1 MTLWGWAARGQ
12 KPEAKSPKTK
22 NKKNRKQ
29 DKNYKTMKK
38 LILTTAIVL
47 TMGVGAFAQGL
58 LGRGEDFDDGGRG
71 TRLTTPGVV
80 DTHNYGNDVNGNGE
94 TSPLGSGIAV
104 LMGLGAAYVV
114 AKKRKEE

>member
-1 MTLWGWAARGQ
+1 
-12 KPEAKSPKTK
+12 
-22 NKKNRKQ
+22 
-29 DKNYKTMKK
+29 MKK

-47 TMGVGAFAQGL
+47 TMGVSAFAQGL

-94 TSPLGSGIAV
+94 VPMGSGIAV

>member
-1 MTLWGWAARGQ
+1 
-12 KPEAKSPKTK
+12 
-22 NKKNRKQ
+22 
-29 DKNYKTMKK
+29 MKK

-58 LGRGEDFDDGGRG
+58 LGRGEDFDDPDGGRG

-80 DTHNYGNDVNGNGE
+80 DTHDYGNDVNGNGE

>member
-58 LGRGEDFDDGGRG
+58 LGRGEDFDDGGRR
-71 TRLTTPGVV
+71 TSLTTPGVI
-80 DTHNYGNDVNGNGE
+80 DKHDYTNDVDGTGQ
-94 TSPLGSGIAV
+94 TPLGSGIAV
-104 LMGLGAAYVV
+104 LMGLGAAYIV

>member
-1 MTLWGWAARGQ
+1 
-12 KPEAKSPKTK
+12 
-22 NKKNRKQ
+22 
-29 DKNYKTMKK
+29 MKK

-58 LGRGEDFDDGGRG
+58 LGRGEDFADEPSGGLRG
-71 TRLTTPGVV
+71 TTPSVMDMHDYSG
-80 DTHNYGNDVNGNGE
+80 DVNGDGV
-94 TSPLGSGIAV
+94 PMGSGIAV

>member
-1 MTLWGWAARGQ
+1 
-12 KPEAKSPKTK
+12 
-22 NKKNRKQ
+22 
-29 DKNYKTMKK
+29 MKK

-58 LGRGEDFDDGGRG
+58 LGRGEDFSDEPRGGLRG
-71 TRLTTPGVV
+71 TTPGVI
-80 DTHNYGNDVNGNGE
+80 DTHNYEGDVNGDGE
-94 TSPLGSGIAV
+94 TPLGSGIAV